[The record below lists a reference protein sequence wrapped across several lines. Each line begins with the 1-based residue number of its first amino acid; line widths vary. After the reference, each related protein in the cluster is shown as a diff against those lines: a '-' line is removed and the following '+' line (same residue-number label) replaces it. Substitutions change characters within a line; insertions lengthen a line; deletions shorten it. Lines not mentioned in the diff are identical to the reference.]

1 MEVEIRPRT
10 FSLVLIVGAVAVLT
24 LLGYQ
29 ASPRDETGRPVLLL
43 PDVRAVELYRRSAV
57 RWAGEWQEIE
67 VSLAEV
73 LTDDGQQLLR
83 RSREAQRAFDRA
95 VALALQVDGTEA
107 PSALLGLQE
116 QAMANGDA
124 HIQASVAVARWLSAP
139 TDENWVAAEAALEAA
154 RTAQAAFSINEWVAP
169 TVATETP

>member
-10 FSLVLIVGAVAVLT
+10 FSLVLIVSTIAVLT

-57 RWAGEWQEIE
+57 RWTGQWQEIGA
-67 VSLAEV
+67 SLAEV
-73 LTDDGQQLLR
+73 LTEDGQQLLP

-107 PSALLGLQE
+107 PSALLGLHE
-116 QAMANGDA
+116 QAMANSDA
-124 HIQASVAVARWLSAP
+124 HIQASAAVARWLSAP
-139 TDENWVAAEAALEAA
+139 TEENRVAAEAALEAA
-154 RTAQAAFSINEWVAP
+154 DTAQAAFASNEWVAP
-169 TVATETP
+169 TIATETP